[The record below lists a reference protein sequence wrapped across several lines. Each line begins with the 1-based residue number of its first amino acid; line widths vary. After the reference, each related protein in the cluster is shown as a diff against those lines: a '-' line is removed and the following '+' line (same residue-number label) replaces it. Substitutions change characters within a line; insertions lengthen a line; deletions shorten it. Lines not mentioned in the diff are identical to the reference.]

1 LYKNITFTMTQILFQ
16 IYDFASGTT
25 FQNEWINT
33 LFNAILT
40 LFGPFFYG
48 LFERDLDESTLER
61 YPSIYLSN
69 RNNRLFNYKTVAEH
83 TVAYS
88 VWHGAAIF
96 YGAYFLLGRHQEI
109 ALHRGRDL
117 GLSSVGLA
125 VSIMVVA
132 VVQFKFLVSSHV
144 LNAFVLASI
153 VLSFLSLFAVVP
165 LFISI
170 LHKYDL
176 EGVLAVLFSSS
187 RFHLVWPVVFVVCFL
202 PDFIVIVHRAGLLQS
217 RKSEN
222 IVSVLQRQEVRERRA
237 RGVFGKA
244 RARRNEAA

>member
-1 LYKNITFTMTQILFQ
+1 
-16 IYDFASGTT
+16 
-25 FQNEWINT
+25 
-33 LFNAILT
+33 
-40 LFGPFFYG
+40 
-48 LFERDLDESTLER
+48 
-61 YPSIYLSN
+61 
-69 RNNRLFNYKTVAEH
+69 
-83 TVAYS
+83 
-88 VWHGAAIF
+88 
-96 YGAYFLLGRHQEI
+96 
-109 ALHRGRDL
+109 
-117 GLSSVGLA
+117 
-125 VSIMVVA
+125 
-132 VVQFKFLVSSHV
+132 
-144 LNAFVLASI
+144 VLASI

-237 RGVFGKA
+237 RGVFGKSSA
-244 RARRNEAA
+244 RTNEPA